1 MKKIAIY
8 TFVTLALCACSKSK
22 ESLAE
27 PEKELTAVP
36 STPQPMAESAVETV
50 DGQTSA
56 TAKHNE
62 VSFNGTLVI
71 PPQRLATVSLTMGGV
86 VRSTNLLPGQLVQ
99 KGAVLATLDNPEF
112 IALQQTWLESKAQVD
127 YLRTEYERQK
137 TLSAEQAASQ
147 KKFQQSKAEYL
158 SMQSR
163 LEASEAQ
170 LSLLGVSTTNLQK
183 NGIQPFLQV
192 KAPIGGYVGSVE
204 MNIGK
209 FIHPGDVLCEIIDKS
224 QTLLKLT
231 TYEKDLAHMNVGS
244 SLEFR
249 VNGLGNATFTATIIS
264 IGQRV
269 DQTSR
274 SLEVYAKVNDMNP
287 QFRPGMYVTAQLK
300 K

>member
-1 MKKIAIY
+1 MKRITIY
-8 TFVTLALCACSKSK
+8 TFVTLALCACSNNKGA
-22 ESLAE
+22 LAE
-27 PEKELTAVP
+27 PEKELTTTLPA
-36 STPQPMAESAVETV
+36 SQPVAESDAEAV

-56 TAKHNE
+56 TAKQNE

-86 VRSTNLLPGQLVQ
+86 IRSTNLLPGQLVQ

-137 TLSAEQAASQ
+137 TLSVEQAASQ

-158 SMQSR
+158 SMKSR

-170 LSLLGVSTTNLQK
+170 LSLLGVSAANLQK

-192 KAPIGGYVGSVE
+192 KAPIGGYVSAVE

-209 FIHPGDVLCEIIDKS
+209 YINPGDVLCEIIDKS

-231 TYEKDLAHMNVGS
+231 TYEKDLAHMSVGS

-249 VNGLGNATFTATIIS
+249 VNGMGNATFTATIIS

-269 DQTSR
+269 DETSR
-274 SLEVYAKVNDMNP
+274 SLEVYAKVNDTNP